1 MCLYW
6 PIYWY
11 WYCHQ
16 PKNLAFL
23 LTYLMIFLFVLSHCL
38 VPLPLLRYILDM
50 NSVSHYTP
58 ARWPPG
64 IYVMGKRPDVQV
76 CICNHKCPTFNHI
89 PADFLCHQIKLATHS
104 TCHTRLQNRSF
115 FWHPELSPF
124 LSSISLLVIIALTL
138 NAREINQNDFFK
150 VNGCKESKRGRT
162 KIAMLSLCPLGM
174 EGKDKPKCRELEHWF
189 SPATHL
195 LQPSQRVSREDR
207 TMS

>member
-1 MCLYW
+1 MKLKFGVLVLWCNFKVKMYCWTIKHPTSVTDLSPKCLITAFVGPKMCLYW

-58 ARWPPG
+58 AQWPPG

-89 PADFLCHQIKLATHS
+89 HQLTS
-104 TCHTRLQNRSF
+104 FVTRLN
-115 FWHPELSPF
+115 
-124 LSSISLLVIIALTL
+124 
-138 NAREINQNDFFK
+138 
-150 VNGCKESKRGRT
+150 
-162 KIAMLSLCPLGM
+162 
-174 EGKDKPKCRELEHWF
+174 
-189 SPATHL
+189 
-195 LQPSQRVSREDR
+195 
-207 TMS
+207 